1 MSATNHFDVIRSPLL
16 TERATD
22 LKEKYNQISFKI
34 DPRANKKAVK
44 AAVEN
49 IFNVKV
55 TGVRIVNT
63 RPKPKKFG
71 RSLGMRMGYK
81 KAIVSL
87 KQGDK
92 IEIFERVS

>member
-1 MSATNHFDVIRSPLL
+1 MSTTSHFDVLRAPLL

-22 LKEKYNQISFKI
+22 LKEKNNQVCFKV

-87 KQGDK
+87 KVGDK

>member
-1 MSATNHFDVIRSPLL
+1 MSTTSHYDVLRAPLL

-22 LKEKYNQISFKI
+22 LKEKYNQICFEV

-44 AAVEN
+44 AAIEN

-55 TGVRIVNT
+55 AGVRIVNT
-63 RPKPKKFG
+63 RPKPKRFG
-71 RSLGMRMGYK
+71 RSLGVSQGYK